1 MYSVFAVIRGAVIIT
16 TPILY
21 TSVNSVSRGVTH
33 RNLIQQFFF
42 QFLIFDRFFFH
53 KLKLLFFVYFH
64 DKIQNLFIIKKCA
77 NHNGDRCLESLLLKY
92 RNNFLRIEFRQKRRG
107 RYFLAVF
114 FTD

>member
-16 TPILY
+16 TPIVY

-64 DKIQNLFIIKKCA
+64 DKIQNLFINIKKCA
-77 NHNGDRCLESLLLKY
+77 NGDRCLESLLLKY
-92 RNNFLRIEFRQKRRG
+92 RNNCYK
-107 RYFLAVF
+107 
-114 FTD
+114 D